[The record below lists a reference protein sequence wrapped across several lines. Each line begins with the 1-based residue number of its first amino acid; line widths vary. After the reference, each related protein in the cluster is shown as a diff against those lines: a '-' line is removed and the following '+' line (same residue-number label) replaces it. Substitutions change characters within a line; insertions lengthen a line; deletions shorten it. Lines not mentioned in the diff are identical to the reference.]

1 MVGIAQLVRASGCGS
16 EGRGFEPHYPPH
28 YFINRVFYADV
39 VKLVYTP
46 DLGSG
51 ASRRGGSSPLIRT
64 RMKKKTLNVSFF
76 ERISANLIYRDDS

>member
-16 EGRGFEPHYPPH
+16 EGRGFESHYLPHYILTH
-28 YFINRVFYADV
+28 ADV

-51 ASRRGGSSPLIRT
+51 ALRREGSSPFIRT
-64 RMKKKTLNVSFF
+64 M
-76 ERISANLIYRDDS
+76 

>member
-16 EGRGFEPHYPPH
+16 EGRGFESHYPPH
-28 YFINRVFYADV
+28 YFINIIDKDADV

-64 RMKKKTLNVSFF
+64 IFTLASLAQLDRATPF
-76 ERISANLIYRDDS
+76 